1 MTIASTPP
9 RRRPCSSNIG
19 LQPHGAEPADDDAPT
34 ETMVVPPERGARRP
48 DTARPSPLR
57 LSGYPP
63 SQSGPVTS
71 SGAIGGATRSLQ

>member
-34 ETMVVPPERGARRP
+34 ET
-48 DTARPSPLR
+48 RPSPLR